1 MGLFLRK
8 KRGTVLENI
17 FKDRPKNKK
26 ARTVPKIKKLL
37 EIKNPYG
44 KI

>member
-26 ARTVPKIKKLL
+26 LL